1 MCAGNAKCLFN
12 NGPNLVQSLTSF
24 DIKQMAQQFLFWH
37 VNSMPKANQ
46 QPDPN
51 RRQTRATNANAHPGN
66 VVMEVL
72 GGRRKQEDIEK
83 EKEAK
88 LERRKARE
96 RKNVEQQVAIKNI
109 ANFENRMALHDKA
122 EEAMFPRRQTEGNQ
136 VLLLWLLCVIV
147 MHPPLVN
154 APAKPQNKNK
164 KRKVKAEG
172 SEVSGDH
179 DAVSHKK
186 KKSLKAHPRRKLN
199 DGYDTE
205 VDEPEID
212 QHTKAKKQR
221 TLTGNVGM
229 PLRRTG

>member
-96 RKNVEQQVAIKNI
+96 RKKTDAKASIMDI
-109 ANFENRMALHDKA
+109 THFEHEMALGDRA
-122 EEAMFPRRQTEGNQ
+122 EETMFPRCQTEGM
-136 VLLLWLLCVIV
+136 WLDPRLMDI
-147 MHPPLVN
+147 
-154 APAKPQNKNK
+154 Q
-164 KRKVKAEG
+164 
-172 SEVSGDH
+172 SY
-179 DAVSHKK
+179 
-186 KKSLKAHPRRKLN
+186 AHL
-199 DGYDTE
+199 
-205 VDEPEID
+205 
-212 QHTKAKKQR
+212 
-221 TLTGNVGM
+221 
-229 PLRRTG
+229 